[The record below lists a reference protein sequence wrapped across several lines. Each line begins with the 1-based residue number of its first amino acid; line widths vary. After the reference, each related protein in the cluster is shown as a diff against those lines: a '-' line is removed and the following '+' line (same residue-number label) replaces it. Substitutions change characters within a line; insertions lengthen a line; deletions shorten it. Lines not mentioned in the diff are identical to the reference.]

1 MLNML
6 EYSCIYLDKQNS
18 EYARILN
25 VSDAVRHGR
34 KVVPRPLGPPLPQ
47 DPMDLLDLWTLE
59 PQDLKTIGKLSLP
72 LEIQNLNT
80 QKL

>member
-1 MLNML
+1 ML
-6 EYSCIYLDKQNS
+6 EYSCIYLNKQNS

-34 KVVPRPLGPPLPQ
+34 KVGPRPPGPLGPPVPQ
-47 DPMDLLDLWTLE
+47 DPMDLQDLWTLE
-59 PQDLKTIGKLSLP
+59 PQDRKTIGKLSLP